1 MAKQRPEQ
9 GVEYASEP
17 TDEYRSHNRLEAL
30 KSLAA
35 FLNVSEDRALDLLA
49 DPVEYRAEIRS
60 RPLPWRE
67 ARRQLEARRY
77 SPG

>member
-30 KSLAA
+30 KSLAV
-35 FLNVSEDRALDLLA
+35 FLNVTEDRALDLLESPA
-49 DPVEYRAEIRS
+49 EYRAEIRS
-60 RPLPWRE
+60 RPLSWQE
-67 ARRQLEARRY
+67 ALRRLEARY
-77 SPG
+77 LPPG